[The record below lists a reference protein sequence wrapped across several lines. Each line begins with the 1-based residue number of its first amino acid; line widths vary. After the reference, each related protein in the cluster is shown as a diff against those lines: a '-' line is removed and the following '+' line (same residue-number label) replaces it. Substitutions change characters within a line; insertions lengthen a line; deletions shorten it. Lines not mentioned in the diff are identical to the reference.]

1 MDSFFF
7 NITDTKYK
15 KTKLFEEKNKHIT
28 RVDISNGV
36 VFFDIDLQK
45 NEEINFHIKN
55 LDRMVIISTI
65 QNGEITLNDKI
76 KNQNFLCKKD
86 EINIFCSSKQD
97 LQLTIKK
104 NQKSKAFI
112 LFIADFFLKRY
123 LSSNDKEPLDFLYKK
138 IQTEVSCELIN
149 AQPIDALSLYII
161 NKSINST
168 IITNDSR
175 VTSAKPSVW
184 GLSKRIHTT
193 ASKTNVVRR
202 ANAHI
207 SPKTR

>member
-15 KTKLFEEKNKHIT
+15 KTKLFEDKNKHIT

-86 EINIFCSSKQD
+86 EINIF
-97 LQLTIKK
+97 
-104 NQKSKAFI
+104 
-112 LFIADFFLKRY
+112 
-123 LSSNDKEPLDFLYKK
+123 
-138 IQTEVSCELIN
+138 
-149 AQPIDALSLYII
+149 
-161 NKSINST
+161 
-168 IITNDSR
+168 
-175 VTSAKPSVW
+175 
-184 GLSKRIHTT
+184 G
-193 ASKTNVVRR
+193 
-202 ANAHI
+202 
-207 SPKTR
+207 